1 MNLHPLFFIALPLPV
16 HYLHRAIALILA
28 IVTVCAVSFVHAET
42 DFENLIR
49 AMEADEVALM
59 EITGTGGSTG
69 DVLEGYLVNKTS
81 TTKRLDV
88 RFDSPVF
95 LLNSGSGQDM
105 VATQIFE
112 KGGGYYI
119 APENDGRPF
128 IRLKPKEKLPIS
140 LFAYCVDF
148 GKDNPSRN
156 DLLTVGRLPTL
167 LLKIMSKI
175 SAYEELP
182 PDTST
187 MKGAQAALWSAQGVN
202 LDEIKKKFKLD
213 AADEAKMHQILETL
227 EPH

>member
-1 MNLHPLFFIALPLPV
+1 MNPYLISLVPPPQTRYLCRALSLLLGIAMAYATPP
-16 HYLHRAIALILA
+16 
-28 IVTVCAVSFVHAET
+28 TNAEA
-42 DFENLIR
+42 DFENLVR

-59 EITGTGGSTG
+59 EVTGTGGATG
-69 DVLEGYLVNKTS
+69 HVLEGYLVNKTS
-81 TTKRLDV
+81 TTKKLDV
-88 RFDSPVF
+88 QLDLPLF
-95 LLNSGSGQDM
+95 LLNSGSGQNM

-128 IRLKPKEKLPIS
+128 IHLKPKEKLPIS

-156 DLLTVGRLPTL
+156 DLLTVGKLPTFL
-167 LLKIMSKI
+167 TEIMSRI

-187 MKGAQAALWSAQGVN
+187 MKGAQAALWSVQGVD

-213 AADEAKMHQILETL
+213 AADEAKMREIL
-227 EPH
+227 PASR